1 VGTDS
6 DPADVLP
13 REAASRLITAAVSR
27 GAWGVSVLVLVITV
41 PVLVDVLAARGLT
54 GRLGP
59 PLCAV
64 VVMLALVLLA
74 GWRPSTATRLL
85 GISVGSLCAFGFT
98 TSLLLADPSLNDTG
112 GFLLNRLAM
121 VLVLTGASIARPL
134 AGLAWSAVGYAL
146 ATLGAYLASVV
157 AGVSFAPGW
166 GPTLAL
172 AVYAGAF
179 LVLAAVGAGQTA
191 RVPDLGRLEHDTRRL
206 DIEHQFEQRAAAIV
220 HDTVLSDL
228 SAVMNSDGRLDV
240 RARERF
246 RADVATLRDASWLR
260 ESAGGAVT
268 ASQDAELRN
277 AFQSLVSD
285 FQWRGLRVDITGDTD
300 AAPGLSAEAAT
311 SLLAAVRACLENV
324 VQHADTSAAELVV
337 TTTDD
342 TITVIVVD
350 NGRGFEPDGV
360 AHDRLGLRSAVV
372 DRIRAHGGS
381 VKVWS
386 TPGSGTSVMISV
398 PGAGSHG

>member
-6 DPADVLP
+6 DPAAVLP

-85 GISVGSLCAFGFT
+85 GITVGSLCAFGFT

-112 GFLLNRLAM
+112 GFLLNRLAT

-157 AGVSFAPGW
+157 AGVPFAPGW
-166 GPTLAL
+166 GPPSRSPCTPAPSSCSP
-172 AVYAGAF
+172 
-179 LVLAAVGAGQTA
+179 
-191 RVPDLGRLEHDTRRL
+191 R
-206 DIEHQFEQRAAAIV
+206 
-220 HDTVLSDL
+220 S
-228 SAVMNSDGRLDV
+228 V
-240 RARERF
+240 RARRP
-246 RADVATLRDASWLR
+246 VCPT
-260 ESAGGAVT
+260 SAG
-268 ASQDAELRN
+268 S
-277 AFQSLVSD
+277 S
-285 FQWRGLRVDITGDTD
+285 
-300 AAPGLSAEAAT
+300 
-311 SLLAAVRACLENV
+311 
-324 VQHADTSAAELVV
+324 
-337 TTTDD
+337 
-342 TITVIVVD
+342 
-350 NGRGFEPDGV
+350 
-360 AHDRLGLRSAVV
+360 
-372 DRIRAHGGS
+372 
-381 VKVWS
+381 S
-386 TPGSGTSVMISV
+386 TPGGSTSSTSSSSA
-398 PGAGSHG
+398 PPRSCTTPCSATSAR